1 MMERQ
6 RKCRVGE
13 KVVLKALPAGFL
25 TDLPR
30 SDKTAISKMI
40 GRRIRLVGYEAA
52 GRAELEFSD
61 SKGVRHYLYVNPRF
75 ISAIPKTKRKA
86 KTGKTSKR

>member
-1 MMERQ
+1 MAKRS
-6 RKCRVGE
+6 KPRVGE

-40 GRRIRLVGYEAA
+40 GRRVRLVAYEAD
-52 GRAELEFSD
+52 GRAELEFTD
-61 SKGVRHYLYVNPRF
+61 SKGHLHYLYVNARF
-75 ISAIPKTKRKA
+75 IAPIPKKAIPKKKA
-86 KTGKTSKR
+86 NR